1 MDEVNIHIDTLVVDG
16 GPDGLSSAV
25 ERVLRLVPGPQARQI
40 AATVE
45 QSIAAAIGTVDG
57 SGARSV
63 TARTGLREPVSL

>member
-1 MDEVNIHIDTLVVDG
+1 MDDVNIHIDTIVVDG

-25 ERVLRLVPGPQARQI
+25 ERVLRLVPGPQAQQI

-45 QSIAAAIGTVDG
+45 QSIAAAIGTDT
-57 SGARSV
+57 RSV